1 MEKLLY
7 LLWRDGGEPEAF
19 AAKLRSELASALQRG
34 GAQRLQLNVVDRD
47 VEPAAPLRQERSVP
61 AIDAMLTFWLPTA
74 FGRKPLEEIVAFSGR
89 AAGYA
94 VCESEPIVNS
104 THRCGAGER
113 TTGFSQ
119 IAILER
125 PPRLARE
132 QWLDIWLNSHT
143 TVAIETQSTFRYV
156 QNIVLR
162 PLTYAAPAYDAVV
175 EECFPAAAM
184 TDQQAFYDAVGD
196 DEKCR
201 RNLQAMMDSCVR
213 FIDFDKIDVVPTSE
227 YRLFDGA

>member
-1 MEKLLY
+1 LY
-7 LLWRDGGEPEAF
+7 LLWRDGGGSDVF
-19 AAKLRSELASALQRG
+19 ARTLRGELAPALQHG
-34 GAQRLQLNVVDRD
+34 GAQKLQLNVVDRN
-47 VEPAAPLRQERSVP
+47 VEPASGLRQQRSVP

-74 FGRKPLEEIVAFSGR
+74 FERGPFEEKIVAFAGR

-104 THRCGAGER
+104 GRRANTGER

-119 IAILER
+119 IAILKR

-143 TVAIETQSTFRYV
+143 AVAIETQSTFRYV
-156 QNIVLR
+156 QNIILR

-184 TDQQAFYDAVGD
+184 TDQAAFYDAVGD

-201 RNLQAMMDSCVR
+201 RNLQTMMESCAR

-227 YRLFDGA
+227 YRLYTED